1 MIWESDKDMIKKCLQ
16 LTLKSGTG
24 GILDEIF
31 YEWKSL
37 LSRFE
42 SQVDEYIYK
51 IISQAMLLEGM
62 FTFYEAHTHIHAHIH
77 KNTHS

>member
-1 MIWESDKDMIKKCLQ
+1 MFPVCKENVLHYCSWQTARGMIWESDKDMIKKCLQ

-24 GILDEIF
+24 GFLDEIF

-42 SQVDEYIYK
+42 SQVDEYI
-51 IISQAMLLEGM
+51 
-62 FTFYEAHTHIHAHIH
+62 
-77 KNTHS
+77 N